1 MRTAPVSWLVLLLVL
16 LASAGAVPSAVAA
29 DPPAD
34 LNGQVFAIVFLTEKG
49 KPKDTL
55 TFGPD
60 GAACKAI
67 GDKPIKVAYVTKK
80 KQKSVEFTGKITDD
94 KGTVIEISG
103 SVSGADI
110 HGSITTTAKDDDP
123 KARNFTGTRSGNAP
137 APKK

>member
-1 MRTAPVSWLVLLLVL
+1 MRTATVFSLLILL
-16 LASAGAVPSAVAA
+16 LASIGASPSAIAA

-55 TFGPD
+55 TFGTD
-60 GAACKAI
+60 GATAKAL
-67 GDKPIKVAYVTKK
+67 GDKPIKVAYVLRK
-80 KQKSVEFTGKITDD
+80 KQKEIEFSGKITDD
-94 KGTVIEISG
+94 KGTVTEISG
-103 SVSGADI
+103 AVSGTDI

-137 APKK
+137 AKK